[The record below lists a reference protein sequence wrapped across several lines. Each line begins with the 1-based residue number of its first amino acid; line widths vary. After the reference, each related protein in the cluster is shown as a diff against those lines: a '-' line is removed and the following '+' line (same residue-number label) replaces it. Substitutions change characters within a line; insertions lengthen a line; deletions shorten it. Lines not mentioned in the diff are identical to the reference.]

1 MKIRYVD
8 LFIVLFYAI
17 SCTFSI
23 LFLVANDAMSFI
35 AATIVTYAMMT
46 IATLVVC
53 VFDRRSRFKNEN

>member
-17 SCTFSI
+17 SCVFSV
-23 LFLVANDAMSFI
+23 LFLVVSDAMSFI
-35 AATIVTYAMMT
+35 AATILTYVLMT

-53 VFDRRSRFKNEN
+53 VFDRRTRLKNEN